1 MDEDYFLLYCDTVM
15 YYVYEERQDCWQYT
29 GIESAERFESILDAV
44 KMKNYCEQKKG
55 FPPLTIHK
63 VRHSMEVK
71 KFQDFYNSIPL
82 DEIQKQI
89 SGLPEKEADAKN
101 QSLIEEHITKYNT
114 SLAKPSSSRKGK
126 SPQRGEKQKN
136 AYVFRVALADD
147 SEVYSDILIREDQTF
162 EDLHAV
168 IFEAF
173 NREDEHLYCFD
184 VGGTR
189 IFSHDY
195 GVEDDELDAAKTKLK
210 NMDFEVG
217 DGFDYLFDFG
227 DEWWH
232 DIELLEITPVESDV
246 EYPLILSTHGEIPAQ
261 YENDEEEYNP
271 YKPPE
276 VFHPELLKI
285 IAEKCSQW
293 DGNPDC
299 IFIEECDN
307 IPAGKDVKNFV
318 RGKIVVSVRGEK
330 SDTIPVEFRS
340 LKELF
345 RKDKYP
351 DIDCCFRYHMENMVY
366 GLTDHNI
373 IRRGSNKNFTEIF
386 SSMAKEPDTPS
397 LSFLH
402 DMIWTSAAIF
412 LLKHE
417 CSRKTFIKTLREL
430 IESIKKNT
438 GLTFYDFCLECFQ
451 YDDEG

>member
-89 SGLPEKEADAKN
+89 ADLPEEEADAKIQN
-101 QSLIEEHITKYNT
+101 LIEEHITKYNT